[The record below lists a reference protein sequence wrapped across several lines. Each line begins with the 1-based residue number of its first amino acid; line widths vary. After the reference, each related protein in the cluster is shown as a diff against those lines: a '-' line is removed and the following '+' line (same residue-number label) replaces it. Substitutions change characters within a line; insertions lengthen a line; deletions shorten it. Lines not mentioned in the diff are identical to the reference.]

1 MTVPILLDA
10 RILAYNDTG
19 IARYVRHLYQSMRD
33 VVDHAI
39 QGGAAPPIAVTL
51 LESRREMRHQLSRAW
66 PDTRVAWTPPH
77 NRFER
82 WALAAEVGATTLA
95 LGRCHGER
103 RSGHAVLHS
112 PDHVAPGRF
121 RLLAGRRW
129 RSVIT
134 VHDLSFVH
142 LPNTHTAESKTYYSG
157 IKASAQGADAIICP
171 SQATAADL
179 LDSTGVDPGRV
190 WVVHEA
196 ADARYQPG
204 ERLVS
209 PVTDIGHPYILTVGS
224 LEPRKNVKVLIEA
237 VQRMPPSRRPL
248 VKIVGS
254 KGSAFPEIARLV
266 SSNQLDRWVSF
277 MGRMGTKEI
286 VALYQNA
293 LASTYLS
300 LYEGFGL
307 PVLESMASG
316 CPVVASNLSSIPE
329 IAGDAAVL
337 VDPHDA
343 DAVAAALQRMMD
355 DPSHRADLRERGL
368 RRAATFTWTAAAQ
381 QTIDVFR
388 AVHV

>member
-1 MTVPILLDA
+1 MTVPVLLDA

-39 QGGAAPPIAVTL
+39 QGGAAPPVAVTL
-51 LESRREMRHQLSRAW
+51 VESRREMRHQLSRAW

-77 NRFER
+77 HRLER
-82 WALAAEVGATTLA
+82 WALAAEVGATTLS
-95 LGRCHGER
+95 LGRCQGTG
-103 RSGHAVLHS
+103 RSGRTVLHS

-134 VHDLSFVH
+134 VHDLAFIH
-142 LPNTHTAESKTYYSG
+142 LPETHTSESHAYYSSMTS
-157 IKASAQGADAIICP
+157 SALAADAIICP
-171 SQATAADL
+171 SRATANDL
-179 LDSTGVDPGRV
+179 LDRSGVDPGRV
-190 WVVHEA
+190 WVIHEA
-196 ADARYQPG
+196 ADPRYQPG
-204 ERLVS
+204 EQPVN
-209 PVTDIGHPYILTVGS
+209 PVTDVGRPYILTVGS
-224 LEPRKNVKVLIEA
+224 IEPRKNVKVLIEA
-237 VQRMPPSRRPL
+237 VKRMPPGRRPL
-248 VKIVGS
+248 VKIVGT

-286 VALYQNA
+286 VTLYQNA

-307 PVLESMASG
+307 PVVESMATG

-329 IAGDAAVL
+329 VAGDAAVL

-343 DAVAAALQRMMD
+343 DAVASALLRLMD
-355 DPSHRADLRERGL
+355 DPSHRADLRSRGL
-368 RRAATFTWTAAAQ
+368 TRAATFTWTAAARR
-381 QTIDVFR
+381 TIDVFQ
-388 AVHV
+388 AVHA

>member
-1 MTVPILLDA
+1 MTVPVLLDA

-19 IARYVRHLYQSMRD
+19 IAQYVRHLYQSMRD

-39 QGGAAPPIAVTL
+39 RGGEPPPVAVTV
-51 LESRREMRHQLSRAW
+51 LESRREKRHQLSRAW

-77 NRFER
+77 HRLER
-82 WALAAEVGATTLA
+82 WALAAEVGATTLS
-95 LGRCHGER
+95 LDRRQGEG
-103 RSGHAVLHS
+103 RSGRTVLHS
-112 PDHVAPGRF
+112 PDHVAPRRF

-134 VHDLSFVH
+134 VHDLSFVY
-142 LPNTHTAESKTYYSG
+142 LPETHTPESRSYYSG
-157 IKASAQGADAIICP
+157 IKSAALTADAIICP
-171 SQATAADL
+171 SQATASDL

-196 ADARYQPG
+196 ADPRYQPSKRP
-204 ERLVS
+204 ENPL
-209 PVTDIGHPYILTVGS
+209 TDDGRPYILTVGS
-224 LEPRKNVKVLIEA
+224 IERRKNFKILVEA
-237 VQRMPPSRRPL
+237 VRRMPPERRPL
-248 VKIVGS
+248 VKIVGT

-286 VALYQNA
+286 VALYHNA

-329 IAGDAAVL
+329 VAGDAAIL
-337 VDPHDA
+337 VDPNDA
-343 DAVAAALQRMMD
+343 DAVASALLRLVD

-368 RRAATFTWTAAAQ
+368 TRAAMFTWTAAAQ

-388 AVHV
+388 AVHA